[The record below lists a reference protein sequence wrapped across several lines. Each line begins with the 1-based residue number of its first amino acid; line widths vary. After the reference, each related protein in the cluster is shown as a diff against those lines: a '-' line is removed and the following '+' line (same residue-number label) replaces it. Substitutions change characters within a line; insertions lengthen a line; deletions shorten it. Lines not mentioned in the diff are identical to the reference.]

1 MNTDL
6 LIVGGILLIM
16 GFLVGIKKQTW
27 LLAGFNEK
35 RVADKN
41 KLAALVG
48 GYTGV
53 MGILFLIAGV
63 ISFQYLQALVIVL
76 LVGFISLIVYV
87 NVRMVS

>member
-1 MNTDL
+1 MNMDL
-6 LIVGGILLIM
+6 FIVGGILLVM

-35 RVADKN
+35 RVEDKN
-41 KLAALVG
+41 KLATLVG

-63 ISFQYLQALVIVL
+63 ISFEYIQSLFTIL
-76 LVGFISLIVYV
+76 LIGLISLIVYV
-87 NVRMVS
+87 NVRMVK